1 MTKRN
6 IAVDLL
12 KKFLGVPYKWSGN
25 DTIGGFDCSGL
36 VIEVLQSTGIM
47 PRKEDHTAD
56 GLSRLYPETDI
67 LQAGVLVFYDWNNDG
82 VMEHVEM
89 VALVD
94 DDGEIFT
101 IGASGG
107 GSDTTTLQA
116 ASQSNAFVKLRP
128 ILSGYKKAVDPY

>member
-1 MTKRN
+1 MTKRD

-12 KKFLGVPYKWSGN
+12 KKFLGLPYKWGGN

-56 GLSRLYPETDI
+56 GLSKLYPETEI
-67 LQAGVLVFYDWNNDG
+67 LQAGVLVFYDWNKDG

-94 DDGEIFT
+94 DDGEVFT

-107 GSDTTTLQA
+107 GNATTTPQR
-116 ASQSNAFVKLRP
+116 ASEANAYIKLRP
-128 ILSGYKKAVDPY
+128 ILQGYAKAVDPY